1 MKVKMD
7 FDQTQQNLKNPAVS
21 VEKNEAE
28 PLTINFADK
37 RSLAGESES
46 RRLFTPRNKIKTG
59 ALGASL
65 CRPRAILRM
74 VSAPC

>member
-7 FDQTQQNLKNPAVS
+7 FDQTQQSVKNPAVS

-37 RSLAGESES
+37 RYW
-46 RRLFTPRNKIKTG
+46 P
-59 ALGASL
+59 ASL
-65 CRPRAILRM
+65 IPG
-74 VSAPC
+74 VSLLQGTR